1 MSNSN
6 PKYFELE
13 LPTADHS
20 WTGITAVLTAG
31 ENLAIGDACYLKA
44 ADSKMWK
51 ADADAAATMPCIALA
66 TATIA
71 ADALGRF
78 LLLGLMR
85 DDSWTWTPGG
95 LPYPHTTPGN
105 PTQTIPSG
113 SGDQVQV
120 IGVALTSNIILFNPS
135 YELVEVS

>member
-1 MSNSN
+1 MSDVR
-6 PKYFELE
+6 YFEIE

-20 WTGITAVLTAG
+20 FTGVVAVLTAG

-51 ADADAAATMPCIALA
+51 ADADAESTMPCIALA
-66 TATIA
+66 GGTIA
-71 ADALGRF
+71 ADANGQF
-78 LLLGLMR
+78 LLLGFIR
-85 DDSWTWTPGG
+85 DNSWAWTAGG
-95 LPYPHTTPGN
+95 LLYPHTTPGN
-105 PTQTIPSG
+105 PTQTCPSG

-120 IGVALTSNIILFNPS
+120 IGVAVTADIILFNPS